1 MLPHTSKR
9 RTTTNLKTRNNQ
21 NCQKMK
27 TVWKSDN
34 QGVIEETLI
43 KTNRR
48 GGDWQPGRSGSTA
61 RWQLVDQVVPHLH
74 ADKLGG
80 TTREKDRPRV
90 PAQGNKASKTSGY
103 KNL

>member
-1 MLPHTSKR
+1 MH
-9 RTTTNLKTRNNQ
+9 NQ
-21 NCQKMK
+21 KKDNKFKNKKPPELTENQ

-34 QGVIEETLI
+34 QRVKEETFI
-43 KTNRR
+43 QSDRR
-48 GGDWQPGRSGSTA
+48 GRDCQPGRRGYGA
-61 RWQLVDQVVPHLH
+61 RQWLVDLAVPHLH